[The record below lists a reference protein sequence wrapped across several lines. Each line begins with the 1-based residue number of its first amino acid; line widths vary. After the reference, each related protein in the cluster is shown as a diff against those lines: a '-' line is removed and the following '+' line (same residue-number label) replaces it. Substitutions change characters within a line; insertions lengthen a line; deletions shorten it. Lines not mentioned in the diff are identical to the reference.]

1 MTENKK
7 VEWHQRFNGHEL
19 RKLQEFHDGQ
29 GSLECYSS
37 WGQKESDTTERLN

>member
-19 RKLQEFHDGQ
+19 SKLQEFHDGQ
-29 GSLECYSS
+29 GSLVYYSPRGS
-37 WGQKESDTTERLN
+37 KDSDMVE